1 MLAQELGPAIWA
13 QDALHLPGTIIL
25 DRRAGSGHTGARRET
40 VKTPGAGNTQSE
52 GENEGDDSNEEG
64 DRED

>member
-13 QDALHLPGTIIL
+13 QDALHLPRTIIL
-25 DRRAGSGHTGARRET
+25 DRRAGSGTGARREP
-40 VKTPGAGNTQSE
+40 VKPPGAGNTQSE